1 MPVLLSVL
9 SVIPST
15 VPSEADALFAPSV
28 LFCPKAFTFPPFHTP
43 LFFKKP
49 LIAPLARYRI
59 RGFSTK
65 CLMDFRNIFLTF
77 APETML
83 TTPVLKNN
91 IPCPDACQRPQKTF
105 LQEYGYQLFC
115 HFLSFRLGNSFLM
128 YYLCTRFLAAI
139 RAFAKMMP
147 GNRHIG
153 KA

>member
-1 MPVLLSVL
+1 ML

-15 VPSEADALFAPSV
+15 TPSEGGALFAPS
-28 LFCPKAFTFPPFHTP
+28 FGICPKTFTFPLSHTP
-43 LFFKKP
+43 LFSKKP

-65 CLMDFRNIFLTF
+65 CLMDFRNILLTF

-83 TTPVLKNN
+83 TTPALKNN
-91 IPCPDACQRPQKTF
+91 IPCPDACQRPQKTIP
-105 LQEYGYQLFC
+105 QEYGYQLFC
-115 HFLSFRLGNSFLM
+115 HFLSFRFGNFFLM
-128 YYLCTRFLAAI
+128 YYLCTRFLASI
-139 RAFAKMMP
+139 RAFAKRMP

>member
-1 MPVLLSVL
+1 MLSVL

-15 VPSEADALFAPSV
+15 TPSEGGAHFAPS
-28 LFCPKAFTFPPFHTP
+28 FGICQKNCIFPFPRP
-43 LFFKKP
+43 LLFFKKP

-91 IPCPDACQRPQKTF
+91 IPCPDACQRPQKTIP
-105 LQEYGYQLFC
+105 QEYGYQLFC
-115 HFLSFRLGNSFLM
+115 HFLSFRLGNSLLM
-128 YYLCTRFLAAI
+128 YYLCTRFLASI
-139 RAFAKMMP
+139 RAFAKMTH